1 MKLYIPYKNW
11 IITQK
16 YAENANTYYA
26 EGGRKGHGAFDL
38 VGIGDKNIYASCD
51 GYVYSHINKDNP
63 DLMRYRA
70 VYQLVEDNGIFY
82 ELSYGHADKILVEP
96 KTYVKRGD
104 LLMTEGNT
112 GNVAS
117 GGVKVTLKMK
127 QDALP
132 NKPGAHLHWQLRQV
146 LPVDKKEKGK
156 TYLTDANGTFKK
168 DGKYFEVLNY
178 TNGYSGC
185 VDPEPFV
192 VYESAV
198 PKTVIETV
206 ANVFK
211 PQFKRVLR
219 YGMKG
224 GDVKSLQTLLGIKV
238 DGSFGVKTLEAVKA
252 FQKQKGLIID
262 GIVGANTI
270 GALLK

>member
-38 VGIGDKNIYASCD
+38 VGIGDKNIHASCD
-51 GYVYSHINKDNP
+51 GYIYSHINKDNP

-70 VYQLVEDNGIFY
+70 VYQLVEDNGVFY
-82 ELSYGHADKILVEP
+82 ELSYGHADQILVEP
-96 KTYVKRGD
+96 GTYVKRGD

-112 GNVAS
+112 GNVAT
-117 GGVKVTLKMK
+117 GGVKVTLDMK
-127 QDALP
+127 LKALP

-146 LPVDKKEKGK
+146 LPVEKKVTGKKYLQDAKG
-156 TYLTDANGTFKK
+156 YFKK

-178 TNGYSGC
+178 DNGYNGC
-185 VDPEPFV
+185 IDPELFV

-198 PKTVIETV
+198 PKTIVEKV
-206 ANVFK
+206 KDVFK
-211 PQFKRVLR
+211 PQFKRVLK
-219 YGMKG
+219 YGSRG
-224 GDVKSLQTLLGIKV
+224 DDVKALQTLLGIKS
-238 DGSFGVKTLEAVKA
+238 DGIFGIGTLNAVKA
-252 FQKQKGLIID
+252 FQVKQGLIVD

-270 GALLK
+270 AKLLK